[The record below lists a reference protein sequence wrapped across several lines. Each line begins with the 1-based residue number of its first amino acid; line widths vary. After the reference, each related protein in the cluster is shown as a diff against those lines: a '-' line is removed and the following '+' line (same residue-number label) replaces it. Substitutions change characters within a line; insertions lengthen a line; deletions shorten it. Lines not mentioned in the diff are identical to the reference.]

1 MICGQTLLLVP
12 DTNWL
17 RRSLDRDLGG
27 SLGRLD
33 AGEGFVRNALY
44 HEIVQSTCSLP
55 MAQEYVILQV
65 LHVWIDVILCGEL
78 SNTDSV
84 FLLKTFCGD
93 ATET

>member
-44 HEIVQSTCSLP
+44 HEIVQSTFSLCRP
-55 MAQEYVILQV
+55 GAGL
-65 LHVWIDVILCGEL
+65 LFTKTIDKVNNESGMFE
-78 SNTDSV
+78 
-84 FLLKTFCGD
+84 FQ
-93 ATET
+93 